1 MIPIVFEPRRLRFLL
16 AGAGD
21 AALARLR
28 WLRAGGAADVRIF
41 VQAPSAE
48 LETLSGRGLA
58 TRLPDAADF
67 RGVAAAFVAGLDE
80 TASAEIARTAKAAG
94 VPVNVEDRIA
104 LCDFHV
110 PAVVRRGDLL
120 LTASTGGQGPG
131 LTVAIREKLEGTY
144 GPEWADRVKALAE
157 RRAQWKAE
165 GADFRELRRR
175 TREWLDRQDWFD

>member
-1 MIPIVFEPRRLRFLL
+1 MIPVVFEPRRLSFLL
-16 AGAGD
+16 AGEGD

-28 WLRAGGAADVRIF
+28 WLRAGGAADVRVF
-41 VQAPSAE
+41 AKSSSPE
-48 LETLSGRGLA
+48 LETLAGNGLE
-58 TRLPDAADF
+58 RHLPDAADF

-80 TASAEIARTAKAAG
+80 KDSAEIARTAKAAG

-120 LTASTGGQGPG
+120 LTVSTGGQGPG
-131 LTVAIREKLEGTY
+131 LTVAIREKLEAAY
-144 GPEWADRVKALAE
+144 GPEWAERLKALAE
-157 RRAQWKAE
+157 RRTQWKAE

-175 TREWLDRQDWFD
+175 TREWLDRQGWFD